1 MFKKSKSE
9 KYNNKKSRQR
19 KLKAFEISA
28 FVMMLLAL
36 FAGMAFLA
44 AGYLFFSQSGDPFD
58 FLFCACFK
66 LHHGIVALTVFGGNK
81 MLLANGVRLA
91 PL

>member
-19 KLKAFEISA
+19 KLKAFDISA
-28 FVMMLLAL
+28 FVMMLLSL

-44 AGYLFFSQSGDPFD
+44 SGCFSFLRSG
-58 FLFCACFK
+58 
-66 LHHGIVALTVFGGNK
+66 N
-81 MLLANGVRLA
+81 
-91 PL
+91 

>member
-28 FVMMLLAL
+28 FVMMLLSL
-36 FAGMAFLA
+36 FAGMVFLA
-44 AGYLFFSQSGDPFD
+44 SGCFSFLRSG
-58 FLFCACFK
+58 
-66 LHHGIVALTVFGGNK
+66 N
-81 MLLANGVRLA
+81 
-91 PL
+91 

>member
-28 FVMMLLAL
+28 FVMMLLSL
-36 FAGMAFLA
+36 FAGMVF
-44 AGYLFFSQSGDPFD
+44 LFFAREIHPLSFSARYSLLH
-58 FLFCACFK
+58 FLYLPSFF
-66 LHHGIVALTVFGGNK
+66 
-81 MLLANGVRLA
+81 LLFS
-91 PL
+91 PI

>member
-28 FVMMLLAL
+28 FVMMLLSL
-36 FAGMAFLA
+36 FAGMAFLF
-44 AGYLFFSQSGDPFD
+44 LRSGNSSS
-58 FLFCACFK
+58 FLFCSVF
-66 LHHGIVALTVFGGNK
+66 ALAFFIFAVFFLVIFTNLINK
-81 MLLANGVRLA
+81 QL
-91 PL
+91 P

>member
-28 FVMMLLAL
+28 FVMMLLSL

-44 AGYLFFSQSGDPFD
+44 SGYFPFLLGIRACIFYICRLFSCYFHQFD
-58 FLFCACFK
+58 Q
-66 LHHGIVALTVFGGNK
+66 
-81 MLLANGVRLA
+81 
-91 PL
+91 

>member
-28 FVMMLLAL
+28 FVMMLLSL

-44 AGYLFFSQSGDPFD
+44 SGCFSFLRSGNSSS
-58 FLFCACFK
+58 FLF
-66 LHHGIVALTVFGGNK
+66 LLGIRSCIFHIC
-81 MLLANGVRLA
+81 RLFSCYFHQFDQ
-91 PL
+91 

>member
-28 FVMMLLAL
+28 FVMMLLSL

-44 AGYLFFSQSGDPFD
+44 SGCFSFLRSGNSSS
-58 FLFCACFK
+58 FLFCSVF
-66 LHHGIVALTVFGGNK
+66 ALAFFIFAVFFLVIFTNLINK
-81 MLLANGVRLA
+81 QLS
-91 PL
+91 